1 MKEKLKIQFVLALFI
16 LSYPI
21 SSLYSQSFLS
31 HQRTI
36 RKPPPIHLGVG
47 TNTNDRLSESV
58 PVEQVT
64 QTKVRILSDT
74 MPTLA
79 YPDGKIQ
86 GGTPEQQP
94 EETQDVE
101 ASPSIDS
108 TKFELDLVS
117 LNRVSNLVNKG
128 EFGQAQAILSELN
141 PVTIRNFPE
150 DEKFKLLEWHLF
162 LSLKINFQLGAYQ
175 NIINM
180 SPAYF
185 DSYSNGENY
194 YQAFYYY
201 AASLHY
207 EKKPLQLV
215 SMVTEDFFANL
226 SNRES
231 LNLREFLIED
241 ANNRGHLLVAYNFML
256 DSEGGLITGFD
267 RLATELIE
275 KIEDIE
281 DIDAILNEHSVD
293 LIKSTAYLR
302 KVQLLVRE
310 GEYQQ
315 AQDFLGELF
324 NADNIDAATLAELQG
339 FQNFIDIALNT
350 DPYKIGVILPFS
362 HTRFGILARQALDG
376 LELALQSR
384 SPSDNPIQLVIKDS
398 AKKPVTE
405 RNGKSLRLTAKQRS
419 TLVKSQVRELIEK
432 EKVIA
437 ILGPLAKDTS
447 LAAGEM
453 AEVYKVPVISFS
465 MTEKIGSEMPF
476 LFRYQRSRIV
486 EAENLARYALDY
498 LQAERFVLFYTSD
511 RSGKGFEVMQAFN
524 KIVIENGG
532 QIAGISPIKTKQVD
546 FKNNYLSMT
555 GGFRKKSDVEGE
567 DNSTETEDPI
577 IDFDLMFAQVKL
589 NTLKILLS
597 FNRSFDAEKVW
608 VLSGSEINVRENQL
622 LDHTR
627 RLRFIDAFPIGSI
640 STSLQPFYEDHW
652 QSYNFRPDYHTP
664 TSYTIYA
671 YEALEMISRLLN
683 DPSFHNRESLRNALQ
698 NLTGFSVLT
707 GSVSS
712 RQNGELTKTLNIM
725 RIRAKKTIALF

>member
-1 MKEKLKIQFVLALFI
+1 MKQKLKIQFVLALCI
-16 LSYPI
+16 LSYPV

-31 HQRTI
+31 HQRTV
-36 RKPPPIHLGVG
+36 RKAPLIHLDES
-47 TNTNDRLSESV
+47 NKANEISPESV
-58 PVEQVT
+58 VAELVT

-74 MPTLA
+74 TPILA
-79 YPDGKIQ
+79 LPDRKIQ
-86 GGTPEQQP
+86 EETSEQQP
-94 EETQDVE
+94 DKKQIIETGPI
-101 ASPSIDS
+101 ADS
-108 TKFELDLVS
+108 TKFELDLDS
-117 LNRVSNLVNKG
+117 LTWVSNLVNQG
-128 EFGQAQAILSELN
+128 EYGQAQAILSELN
-141 PVTIRNFPE
+141 PETIQNLPE
-150 DEKFKLLEWHLF
+150 DEKFQRLEWHRF
-162 LSLKINFQLGAYQ
+162 LSLKIYFHLGDYQ
-175 NIINM
+175 NVIDM

-185 DSYSNGENY
+185 DSFSNGDNY
-194 YQAFYYY
+194 YQAFYYF

-215 SMVTEDFFANL
+215 SMVTEDFFSNL

-241 ANNRGHLLVAYNFML
+241 AQKRGQLLVAFNFML
-256 DSEGGLITGFD
+256 DAEGDLIIGFD

-315 AQDFLGELF
+315 AQDFLSELF
-324 NADNIDAATLAELQG
+324 NVDNIDAATLAELQG
-339 FQNFIDIALNT
+339 FQNYIDIALNT

-362 HTRFGILARQALDG
+362 HSRFGILARQALDG

-384 SPSDNPIQLVIKDS
+384 SPSDNPIQLIIKDS
-398 AKKPVTE
+398 AFIPVAE
-405 RNGKSLRLTAKQRS
+405 RNRKNIRLTAKERS
-419 TLVKSQVRELIEK
+419 ALVKSQVRELVEK

-453 AEVYKVPVISFS
+453 AEEYKVPVISFS
-465 MTEKIGSEMPF
+465 LTEKIGSEIPF
-476 LFRYQRSRIV
+476 LFRYQRNRIV
-486 EAENLARYALDY
+486 EAENLAHFALDY
-498 LQAERFVLFYTSD
+498 LQAERFALFYTTD

-532 QIAGISPIKTKQVD
+532 QIAGISAIKTNQVD
-546 FKNNYLSMT
+546 FKDNYLSLT
-555 GGFRKKSDVEGE
+555 GGFRKKPDVEGK
-567 DNSTETEDPI
+567 DNSAEAEEPI

-589 NTLKILLS
+589 NTLKILLN
-597 FNRSFDAEKVW
+597 FNRSFDAEDVW

-652 QSYNFRPDYHTP
+652 KSYNFRPDYHTP

-698 NLTGFSVLT
+698 NLTGFPVLT

-712 RQNGELTKTLNIM
+712 RQNGELIKTLNIM
-725 RIRAKKTIALF
+725 RIRAKKTVALF